1 MRWSG
6 KQKVREREREML
18 REKREEVELVEKVS
32 GQQPGQSLPFSVR
45 FVSMRVNLRVQ
56 KQREKQI
63 RDSRLAQLNSLGSS
77 TVANAALTYQHN
89 GDGGLG
95 G

>member
-1 MRWSG
+1 M
-6 KQKVREREREML
+6 
-18 REKREEVELVEKVS
+18 VEKVS

-56 KQREKQI
+56 KQIEKQI

>member
-1 MRWSG
+1 M
-6 KQKVREREREML
+6 
-18 REKREEVELVEKVS
+18 VEKVS
-32 GQQPGQSLPFSVR
+32 GQQPGQSLPFSVH

-56 KQREKQI
+56 KQTEKQI

-77 TVANAALTYQHN
+77 TVANTALTYQHD

-95 G
+95 EGKKMASHLV